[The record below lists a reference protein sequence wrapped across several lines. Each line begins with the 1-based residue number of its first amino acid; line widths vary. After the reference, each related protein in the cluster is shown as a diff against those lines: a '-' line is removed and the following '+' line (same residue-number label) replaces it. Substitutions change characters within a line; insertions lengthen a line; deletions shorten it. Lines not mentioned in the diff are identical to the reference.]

1 MTFEEAIFKAVTTS
15 HQVGLVVYIYRG
27 KEDGVWSFSHERKD
41 GWLFKA
47 FPGGRRILS
56 RNGKNLSAANL
67 NE

>member
-15 HQVGLVVYIYRG
+15 HQVGLVVYVYG
-27 KEDGVWSFSHERKD
+27 SGEDGVWSFSHERKN

-56 RNGKNLSAANL
+56 REGKNILGRGL